1 VTRYDHVQPLAPEH
15 DTSGFDCGSDA
26 QTTWLRRYALQAQ
39 RSGTSRVYVATLAG
53 QPRVVGY
60 HALAAGS
67 VSAEQASSRVGAGVG
82 RHPVPVVVLTRLGVD
97 VAEQDRGLGRLLVRD
112 ALLRVAAAAD
122 TIGLRALLVHAE
134 SDAARSFYLHLAEF
148 EPSPTDP
155 LHLFLLIKDLRA
167 AIR

>member
-1 VTRYDHVQPLAPEH
+1 MTRYDPVQPLAPEH
-15 DTSGFDCGSDA
+15 DTTGFDCGSEA
-26 QTTWLRRYALQAQ
+26 QTIWLRRHALLAQ
-39 RSGTSRVYVATLAG
+39 RSGTSRVYVVTIPG
-53 QPRVVGY
+53 ERTVVGY

-67 VSAEQASSRVGAGVG
+67 VSVEEAPSRVGTGVG

-97 VAEQDRGLGRLLVRD
+97 VAEQGRGLGRLLVRD

-122 TIGLRALLVHAE
+122 TIGLRALLVHVE
-134 SDAARSFYLHLAEF
+134 SDVARSFCLHLAEF

-155 LHLFLLIKDLRA
+155 LHLFLLMKDLRS